1 MVVRVSSV
9 VVVVVVAVVVVVL
22 LLLLVVVVVVV
33 VRNLKSAM
41 QALQAPPFADM
52 CTFLALRA
60 LGSEASPAQRPRV
73 EGSGFFGLRDLGQKG
88 FSPLGFR
95 DQRMSPGYGVW
106 GGSAFWGPSG
116 YYRGLNN

>member
-9 VVVVVVAVVVVVL
+9 VVVVVVAVVVVL
-22 LLLLVVVVVVV
+22 LLLLLLVVVVVVVVV

-73 EGSGFFGLRDLGQKG
+73 EGSGFLG
-88 FSPLGFR
+88 
-95 DQRMSPGYGVW
+95 
-106 GGSAFWGPSG
+106 SG
-116 YYRGLNN
+116 I